1 LTDQNNLP
9 RFVTSSGFAE
19 FIILFAEWI
28 MTRIENK
35 VAIITGSG
43 GGIGGAIALRYA
55 REGAKLAVADI
66 DAATAKSRAA
76 EINSMGCDT
85 LAIIADV
92 TDKKSVQRMVQTTL
106 DRWGRIDILVNVAGG
121 ADRKPV
127 LDITESDWDY
137 IVNMNLKSVFL
148 CSQAVLPTMLQQKYG
163 KIVSISSIYGFTGNA
178 IRSSYAAAKAGVAV
192 FTKSLA
198 LEVVND
204 GINVN
209 AIAPGRV
216 ATPKVRGRYSD
227 EQWTEAMAQIPAG
240 RAGTPDEIAGT
251 ALFLVLDESR
261 YITGQT
267 IHVNGAWLNW

>member
-1 LTDQNNLP
+1 M
-9 RFVTSSGFAE
+9 A
-19 FIILFAEWI
+19 A
-28 MTRIENK
+28 IENK

-55 REGAKLAVADI
+55 REGAKLALADI
-66 DAATAKSRAA
+66 VVETAKSRAS
-76 EINSMGCDT
+76 EITSMGYDAF
-85 LAIIADV
+85 AIATDV
-92 TDKKSVQRMVQTTL
+92 TNKSSVQQMVQTIL
-106 DRWGRIDILVNVAGG
+106 ERWGRIDILVNVAGG

-127 LDITESDWDY
+127 VEMTETDWDY

-227 EQWTEAMAQIPAG
+227 EQWAQAVEQIPAR
-240 RAGTPDEIAGT
+240 RAGSPDEIAST
-251 ALFLVLDESR
+251 ALFLVLDE
-261 YITGQT
+261 
-267 IHVNGAWLNW
+267 N

>member
-1 LTDQNNLP
+1 MAD
-9 RFVTSSGFAE
+9 
-19 FIILFAEWI
+19 IK
-28 MTRIENK
+28 NK
-35 VAIITGSG
+35 VAIITGSS

-55 REGAKLAVADI
+55 REGAKLALADIVAD
-66 DAATAKSRAA
+66 TARSRCE
-76 EINSMGCDT
+76 EISSMGCDAF
-85 LAIIADV
+85 AIVADV
-92 TDKKSVQRMVQTTL
+92 TDKKSVQHLVQTTL

-127 LDITESDWDY
+127 VDMTETDWDT
-137 IVNMNLKSVFL
+137 IVDMNLKSVFL
-148 CSQAVLPTMLQQKYG
+148 CSQAVLPAMLQQTYG

-227 EQWTEAMAQIPAG
+227 EQWAEATAQIPAR
-240 RAGTPDEIAGT
+240 RAGTPDEIAST
-251 ALFLVLDESR
+251 ALFLVLDENR

-267 IHVNGAWLNW
+267 IHVNGAWLNY